1 MGRSA
6 CEPVGPVQDILFG
19 GLSLGKR
26 NKAFLSPT
34 TRWARRLMSVQSEPR
49 CPVSAGLAFIR
60 DLVRVGGRHLGRA
73 GRERQP
79 AR

>member
-1 MGRSA
+1 
-6 CEPVGPVQDILFG
+6 
-19 GLSLGKR
+19 
-26 NKAFLSPT
+26 
-34 TRWARRLMSVQSEPR
+34 MSVQFELR
-49 CPVSAGLAFIR
+49 CPVSADLAFIR

>member
-1 MGRSA
+1 
-6 CEPVGPVQDILFG
+6 
-19 GLSLGKR
+19 
-26 NKAFLSPT
+26 
-34 TRWARRLMSVQSEPR
+34 MSVQSEPR